1 MRLSKHTVQSDWQIS
16 EKEKSKKKK
25 NWAVYA
31 WELLTFTILSTSTS
45 CAIQSQWIQK
55 ISKKS
60 TVEKTKYKAVHFTVN
75 ACFFCCFFLFV
86 SLFLTENLLWNQKAE
101 PHPKRNSRY
110 CIMGVS
116 VICNTSGMPLF
127 HSSTVM
133 FIFYNAEGTQRAHRM
148 CNSKKNHFKHCSNC
162 FRHELNI

>member
-16 EKEKSKKKK
+16 EKEKSFKKKLSCVRMRITHVYNTEHKHLLCHSVTVNTENIKKVYCRK
-25 NWAVYA
+25 NKVQ
-31 WELLTFTILSTSTS
+31 STSFY
-45 CAIQSQWIQK
+45 
-55 ISKKS
+55 SK
-60 TVEKTKYKAVHFTVN
+60 
-75 ACFFCCFFLFV
+75 CMFFCCFFLFV

-101 PHPKRNSRY
+101 PHPTRNSRY

-148 CNSKKNHFKHCSNC
+148 CNSKKNHFKHCSNW